1 MTRGGG
7 NEQFFPQVDLM
18 ILVVQQVKNLKQLR
32 VSWWTSSQLMELK
45 DKLMDVK
52 ANWCNPNTREL
63 KIGWWGLKVSPWG
76 SE

>member
-45 DKLMDVK
+45 G
-52 ANWCNPNTREL
+52 N
-63 KIGWWGLKVSPWG
+63 
-76 SE
+76 